1 MDYNNPK
8 IQAYIDKYLNI
19 ISDEVYIE
27 MAQHFPSQ
35 LKEICSLIS
44 LDIQLQMEEQE
55 NETCKD
61 KL

>member
-8 IQAYIDKYLNI
+8 IQAYIGKYLNI
-19 ISDEVYIE
+19 NSDEVYIE

-44 LDIQLQMEEQE
+44 LDIQLHMEEQE
-55 NETCKD
+55 KEIDKD